1 MSGPRTPLRKP
12 RSYFESHC
20 GSPPL
25 KHAALAVAVV
35 AVVTAAGFGVFLA
48 EFDAAVDST
57 VEVENPNHTPEVFC
71 TDHGGE
77 ATTSSGCD
85 PSVPETVERDVGA
98 LVAEELSWLP
108 WATLL
113 LIPLLWMFQA
123 AVLHAGSVLADGDGP
138 FADTL
143 AVAGWGM
150 TPGLARTLGVMAIV
164 VYHLR
169 TTPIPGDPEGAI
181 TALQATLGGLELV
194 SLLAAAVVGV
204 WAGAVRVYGLAAAR
218 NISVGQALVLVTATT
233 FVGLLFEA
241 L

>member
-1 MSGPRTPLRKP
+1 MSGPRTPLLL
-12 RSYFESHC
+12 SQAYFQAHD

-25 KHAALAVAVV
+25 KHAALAVAIV

-57 VEVENPNHTPEVFC
+57 IQVENPNHMPEMFCNSHGEGVATP
-71 TDHGGE
+71 
-77 ATTSSGCD
+77 SGCD
-85 PSVPETVERDVGA
+85 PSVPETVERDVGT

-113 LIPLLWMFQA
+113 VVPLFWLFQA
-123 AVLHAGSVLADGDGP
+123 VVLHAGSVLADGEGP
-138 FADTL
+138 FTDTL

-150 TPGLARTLGVMAIV
+150 TPGLARTLGVMALV

-181 TALQATLGGLELV
+181 TALQAALGGLGMV
-194 SLLAAAVVGV
+194 SLLAAVVVGV